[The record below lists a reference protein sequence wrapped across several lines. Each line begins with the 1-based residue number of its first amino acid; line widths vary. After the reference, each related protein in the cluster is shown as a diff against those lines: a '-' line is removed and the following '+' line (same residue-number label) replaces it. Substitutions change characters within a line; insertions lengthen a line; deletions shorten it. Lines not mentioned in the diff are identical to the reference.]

1 MDHCNGPVSWD
12 HYVHVHHIH
21 EWERLRGL
29 GGEEKDGT
37 EEDHFLPWLR
47 GGRGGEKD
55 HTEMQERGKK
65 GKEEENKGRY
75 PVGPTMI

>member
-1 MDHCNGPVSWD
+1 MISVTRPSALCMSDPMMGHCNGPVSWD

-37 EEDHFLPWLR
+37 EEDHFFA
-47 GGRGGEKD
+47 
-55 HTEMQERGKK
+55 
-65 GKEEENKGRY
+65 
-75 PVGPTMI
+75 VA

>member
-1 MDHCNGPVSWD
+1 MALKK
-12 HYVHVHHIH
+12 II
-21 EWERLRGL
+21 
-29 GGEEKDGT
+29 
-37 EEDHFLPWLR
+37 FLPWLR

>member
-37 EEDHFLPWLR
+37 EEDHFFAVAW
-47 GGRGGEKD
+47 GGGEKD
-55 HTEMQERGKK
+55 RTEMQERGKK